1 MYPSI
6 NTIDGDEDDSDC
18 FDGYLDFHL
27 GAHRVVSMASVLHLQ
42 PALVRR

>member
-6 NTIDGDEDDSDC
+6 DTIDGDEDDSDG
-18 FDGYLDFHL
+18 FDLHQADPP
-27 GAHRVVSMASVLHLQ
+27 GAQRVVSMASVLHLQ